1 MIAYLVS
8 GIIDVDSLREMSP
21 FGGSLMLKTARLAA
35 LLLSAAFVA
44 PAVVL
49 ADSSSIT
56 AAGSTALLPLVKAA
70 AETYQADH
78 PDVKISVT
86 GGGSRVGITQVA
98 AKAVDLGD
106 SDILAKGY
114 PALVDHRIAV
124 TGFALLVN
132 SGVGVSALTKK
143 QIQDIFRGKIT
154 NWKDAGGKDQTIVVI
169 NRPRSSGT
177 RAVFIQTLTVGAVSS
192 TPGAISYATF
202 TGVRDR
208 SVTLVKIDGVAPTDE
223 NVASGKYS
231 FWSYE
236 HIFTNGA
243 PADATAKFLSFI
255 ASNRKLVR
263 QLGYIPISD
272 MKVAEND
279 R

>member
-1 MIAYLVS
+1 
-8 GIIDVDSLREMSP
+8 
-21 FGGSLMLKTARLAA
+21 MLKIARLAA
-35 LLLSAAFVA
+35 LLLGAIFIA
-44 PAVVL
+44 PAVVQ

-70 AETYQADH
+70 AETYQAEH

-106 SDILAKGY
+106 SDILAGEY
-114 PALVDHRIAV
+114 PTLVDHRVAV

-143 QIQDIFRGKIT
+143 QIQDIFSGKIT
-154 NWKDAGGKDQTIVVI
+154 NWKDVGGKDQNIVVI

-177 RAVFIQTLTVGAVSS
+177 RAVFIQTFMGGSPISQDGLVEDATGTAVSAVIS

-202 TGVRDR
+202 TGVRNR
-208 SVTLVKIDGVAPTDE
+208 GVTLLKINGVSPTDE

-236 HIFTNGA
+236 HIFTNGVA
-243 PADATAKFLSFI
+243 ADATAKFLSFI
-255 ASNRKLVR
+255 QSDRKLVR
-263 QLGYIPISD
+263 QLGYIPIGD